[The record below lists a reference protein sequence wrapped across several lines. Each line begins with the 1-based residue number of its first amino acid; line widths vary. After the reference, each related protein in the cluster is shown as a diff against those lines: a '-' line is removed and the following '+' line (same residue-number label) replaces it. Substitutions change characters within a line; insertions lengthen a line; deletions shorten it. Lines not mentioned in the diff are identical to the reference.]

1 MTFARDRSS
10 SVMVNRIEAFGFR
23 SLRYVSQ
30 RLGPFHVLVGPNAS
44 GKSAFLDVLAF
55 LADLQ
60 RIDLEHA
67 IMGYLPY
74 GVPVR
79 ATDPRQLTW
88 MGNGESFELAL
99 EIGVPGDIR
108 HQLQRADSAVCRY
121 EIAIKASEPYGI
133 MRENLW
139 LKPPSDEVEA
149 RWSTTPKPDS
159 APTGIVKDPERRAPA
174 GWRRVIHRDHEAE
187 RVTFR
192 SETSSWSVKLRIS
205 KGRSAL
211 SGLPAEKG
219 NFPVAW
225 RFHRMLT
232 EGVQRIALSS
242 DTMRRT
248 SPPARSTTLRPD
260 GSNLPHVVDS
270 FMNTHPDRYEDWL
283 MHVQEALP
291 DIKQISTRMQPWDH
305 HRYLVIQYRTGLE
318 APSWVVSEG
327 TFRFLALTLLAYLP
341 GPGGPFL
348 IKEPENGI
356 HPLNVE
362 LVLQSLS
369 SVYGSQVLV
378 ATHSPDVARLAT
390 VDQLLCFAR
399 DSIGGTDVVVGSAH
413 PRLQHWTGPMDL
425 GLLLGSGVLGDH
437 TWHA

>member
-1 MTFARDRSS
+1 MTFPRDRSS
-10 SVMVNRIEAFGFR
+10 IWMVNRIEAFGFR

-55 LADLQ
+55 LADLL

-67 IMGYLPY
+67 IMGYLPH
-74 GVPVR
+74 GIPVR
-79 ATDPRQLTW
+79 ATDPRQVTW
-88 MGNGESFELAL
+88 MGHGESFELAL
-99 EIGVPGDIR
+99 ETSVPDDIR
-108 HQLQRADSAVCRY
+108 YQLQSADSAVCRY
-121 EIAIKASEPYGI
+121 EIAVKASEPYGI

-139 LKPPSDEVEA
+139 LKPRSDEVEA
-149 RWSTTPKPDS
+149 QRSTFPKPDT
-159 APTGIVKDPERRAPA
+159 APTGIVMDPEKRAPA
-174 GWRRVIHRDHEAE
+174 GWRRVIHRDHQSEG
-187 RVTFR
+187 VTFR

-205 KGRSAL
+205 KGKSVL
-211 SGLPAEKG
+211 GGLPAEEG
-219 NFPVAW
+219 NFPVAR
-225 RFHRMLT
+225 RFHRMLA

-242 DTMRRT
+242 ETMRRA
-248 SPPARSTTLRPD
+248 SPPARSSTLRPD

-270 FMNTHPDRYEDWL
+270 FMNACPERYADWL
-283 MHVQEALP
+283 MHAQEALP
-291 DIKQISTRMQPWDH
+291 DIERISTRTQPWDH

-318 APSWVVSEG
+318 APSWGVSEG
-327 TFRFLALTLLAYLP
+327 TLRFLALTLLAYLP
-341 GPGGPFL
+341 GPSGPFL

-378 ATHSPDVARLAT
+378 TTHSPDVARLAK
-390 VDQLLCFAR
+390 VDQLLCFSR
-399 DSIGGTDVVVGSAH
+399 DAGGGTDVVIGSAH
-413 PRLQHWTGPMDL
+413 PRLQGWTGPMDL
-425 GLLLGSGVLGDH
+425 GLLLGSGVLDH